1 MADRDAPR
9 PRCSAF
15 IATSL
20 DGYIAGPGGSLDWLK
35 MVERPGE
42 DYGYQTFF
50 DSVDALVL
58 GRTTYDAVL
67 GMGAWPYASKRC
79 LVLTHRKGT
88 PGHGEILLEATPS
101 EALARLARHGVQH
114 VYVDG
119 GAVLRQFL
127 AAGLLDRLTLSVL
140 PVVLGN
146 GIPLFAPGGAE
157 RRLLL
162 EDVRSWPSGLAQLRY
177 RVP

>member
-1 MADRDAPR
+1 MADRYAQR

-20 DGYIAGPGGSLDWLK
+20 DGFIAGPGGSLEWLK

-42 DYGYQTFF
+42 DYGYRAFF
-50 DSVDALVL
+50 DSIDALVL
-58 GRTTYDAVL
+58 GRNTYDAVL
-67 GMGAWPYASKRC
+67 GMGTWPYAGKRC
-79 LVLTHRKGT
+79 IVLTHRRGASR
-88 PGHGEILLEATPS
+88 HGETLIEATPS
-101 EALARLARHGVQH
+101 EALASLARHGVQH

-119 GAVLRQFL
+119 GAVVRQFL
-127 AAGLLDRLTLSVL
+127 TAGHLDHLTLSVV
-140 PVVLGN
+140 PVVLGS
-146 GIPLFAPGGAE
+146 GIPLFTPDGAE